1 MRIGVQRDV
10 GLSNSPHE
18 HPDIK
23 GPALPGGR
31 DPAAERWRGLGQ
43 RPISVSVF
51 TSFECNT
58 ATRLALTPQTR
69 QGVRGA
75 KLPGEKL
82 KLRMTNGFTAE
93 NQPHTLSG
101 FTQSKN
107 QFDLAHV
114 FVELHG
120 NGVSVHP
127 TVRQIVDGDGQRIV
141 IDCLLRCWGRC

>member
-51 TSFECNT
+51 NSFECNA
-58 ATRLALTPQTR
+58 ATSLAKTSQTR

-75 KLPGEKL
+75 KLPGKKPKPISSIWNIEL
-82 KLRMTNGFTAE
+82 EDRMT
-93 NQPHTLSG
+93 
-101 FTQSKN
+101 
-107 QFDLAHV
+107 
-114 FVELHG
+114 
-120 NGVSVHP
+120 
-127 TVRQIVDGDGQRIV
+127 
-141 IDCLLRCWGRC
+141 